1 MLFFPSIPIWVFF
14 LSFVYQHLVQPHLLT
29 AQNVV
34 DDDVDVGD
42 VDLTVAVD
50 IAIDGPAI
58 TKGAGNTGVTAA
70 AATIDDDVNHVV
82 DIGYVNFAVAV
93 YVSKEIKDSIS
104 ID

>member
-1 MLFFPSIPIWVFF
+1 MFF

-50 IAIDGPAI
+50 IANDGPAI
-58 TKGAGNTGVTAA
+58 TIGAGHTGVTAT
-70 AATIDDDVNHVV
+70 AATIDDDVDDVIDV
-82 DIGYVNFAVAV
+82 RDINLAVTIYVP
-93 YVSKEIKDSIS
+93 KHIEDCIPLD
-104 ID
+104 

>member
-1 MLFFPSIPIWVFF
+1 MFF
-14 LSFVYQHLVQPHLLT
+14 LSSVYQHLIRPHLLT

-50 IAIDGPAI
+50 IANDGPAVTI
-58 TKGAGNTGVTAA
+58 GAGCTGVTAT

-82 DIGYVNFAVAV
+82 NVGNVDFAVAV
-93 YVSKEIKDSIS
+93 YVSKEIKDGIS

>member
-1 MLFFPSIPIWVFF
+1 MN
-14 LSFVYQHLVQPHLLT
+14 

-34 DDDVDVGD
+34 DDGIHVGD
-42 VDLTVAVD
+42 VYLTVAVD
-50 IAIDGPAI
+50 IAGDGPAVTI
-58 TKGAGNTGVTAA
+58 GAWCAGVTAT